1 LNVVS
6 WQPVLTD
13 HQSYTLAALRAVG
26 NCDLTVYVARLEHA
40 ERQAQGWVN
49 RHVSSLS
56 PELIPTMGWLRFVFR
71 RLRMHRDAAHLFG
84 SPFEQPRLILALLLA
99 AFMGRRVYLISEPY
113 SPVAAGYLNDKRP
126 FINRIKAGLRPLLY
140 GVYGALLRRRIAGVF
155 AISRL
160 AVEQYRNMGVAD
172 EKIFPFGYFVP
183 GQHLACAGS
192 FTGASPEK
200 SGLNIVFI
208 GNLIARK
215 GLDVLL
221 NAVEKLHAEGLEV
234 SLDIYGPGEPAGYD
248 FARAAAQYCGTIPF
262 GYAQSVIAHYDVLV
276 LPSRYDGWG
285 VVVNE
290 ALIAG
295 VPVICSNRV
304 GAGAVVEKWRC
315 GAVFLSEDASDLAD
329 KLAVLEM
336 NPMLLN
342 DMRQAAC
349 EVGALLDPAIAGRY
363 MADTIRVAAAD
374 RARTNHRCPWY
385 DCE

>member
-1 LNVVS
+1 M
-6 WQPVLTD
+6 TD
-13 HQSYTLAALRAVG
+13 HQSYTLAALRAAG
-26 NCDLTVYVARLEHA
+26 DCDLTVYVARLEHA

-56 PELIPTMGWLRFVFR
+56 PEVIPAKGWARFVFR
-71 RLRMHRDAAHLFG
+71 RLRVHRDAVHLFG
-84 SPFEQPRLILALLLA
+84 SPFEQPRLIVALLLA

-113 SPVAAGYLNDKRP
+113 SPVAAGYQNDRRP
-126 FINRIKAGLRPLLY
+126 FINRIKASFRPLLY

-160 AVEQYRNMGVAD
+160 AVEQYRSMGVAE

-183 GQHLACAGS
+183 RQQFACAGS
-192 FTGASPEK
+192 ITGIGSEK
-200 SGLNIVFI
+200 PGLNIVFV

-221 NAVEKLHAEGLEV
+221 DAVEKLHAEGREV
-234 SLDIYGPGEPAGYD
+234 SLDIYGPGEQAGYD

-262 GYAQSVIAHYDVLV
+262 GEAQSVIARYDVLV

-315 GAVFLSEDASDLAD
+315 GAIFLSEDASDLAD
-329 KLAVLEM
+329 KLAALAM
-336 NPMLLN
+336 DSALLG

-349 EVGALLDPAIAGRY
+349 KAGASLDPAVAGRY
-363 MADTIRVAAAD
+363 MADIIRGAAAD
-374 RARTNHRCPWY
+374 GTRTSHGSPWY
-385 DCE
+385 DRE